1 MVFLPMKHFSHNKIR
16 WLNAMYYFGHKY
28 VDLKFLYFSKTF
40 NCWNTKWY
48 FLEWVIYQV
57 LVDWNRLILIGPYL
71 DFDKTMSK
79 VWSTHTPY
87 KRKDKRR
94 RRKEVLKTVWMFW
107 YAYAS
112 LNPHFPNI
120 EYILGLIIDFDE

>member
-1 MVFLPMKHFSHNKIR
+1 MVFLPMKHFSHIKMR

-71 DFDKTMSK
+71 DFDKTICQK
-79 VWSTHTPY
+79 YGAHTHPI
-87 KRKDKRR
+87 
-94 RRKEVLKTVWMFW
+94 KEKTREEKEKKF
-107 YAYAS
+107 
-112 LNPHFPNI
+112 
-120 EYILGLIIDFDE
+120 